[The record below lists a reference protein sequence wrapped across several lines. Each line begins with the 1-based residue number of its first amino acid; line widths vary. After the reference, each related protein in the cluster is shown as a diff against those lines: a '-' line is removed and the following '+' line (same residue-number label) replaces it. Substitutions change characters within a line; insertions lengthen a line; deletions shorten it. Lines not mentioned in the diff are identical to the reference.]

1 MAALGQTFVESQ
13 LELLRHVVDCL
24 IPGTG
29 EMPAASETGA
39 AEHIDSVAG
48 TSARLRRQLLDGLR
62 DIEITAARIG
72 GDFVSLSEK
81 ERVEAL
87 QSVEASS
94 PAFFRELVRH
104 TYNAYYTTPEVLK
117 LIGMEGRPPQPLGY
131 PLERGNLGP
140 LERVKAR
147 GTAYRQV

>member
-1 MAALGQTFVESQ
+1 MTAKSQTFAESQ
-13 LELLRHVVDCL
+13 LELLRRVVDCL
-24 IPGTG
+24 IPSTV

-48 TSARLRRQLLDGLR
+48 TSTRLRRQLLDGLK
-62 DIEITAARIG
+62 DIEITAERIG
-72 GDFVSLSEK
+72 GEFASLSEK

-87 QSVEASS
+87 QSVEASN

-104 TYNAYYTTPEVLK
+104 TCRAYYTTPDVLK
-117 LIGMEGRPPQPLGY
+117 RVGMEGRPPQPLGY
-131 PLERGNLGP
+131 HLERGNLD
-140 LERVKAR
+140 LIEKVKAR